1 MTNSR
6 KISIISLIVIVALA
20 FALIFTMA
28 VTTVA
33 QAEGPESFA
42 VTLSEQYIDAAPWD
56 SEPGTSEGLTFP
68 TDLTFTPAI
77 TYDVN
82 DTSNVCANFY
92 AFDDASR
99 LVIMVRKATTDDDLL
114 MALFDKGQDLA
125 VTFNGH
131 ELTYHEASQDFGSG
145 VGYYHQYV
153 SDYGSVLILLTD
165 YTDNTYEADAI
176 SIQINISNAAYA
188 ALQGNDPQTPQS
200 GNESAP
206 DVVELHA
213 SDIPERDGA
222 LVVGDIPDFQAVT
235 LEVAQAWD
243 GVPETGIA
251 MLLYDVT
258 GSDGFAGCFFQDGEY
273 KSSMTTI
280 LNCNA
285 IKDSIGNGYSLF
297 YTRGVVSAQ
306 DPEEQPVAHVHDD
319 ITFTAWESA
328 TSLPTEAG
336 SYYLTQDVTIS
347 SSWNVPTGATNLCL
361 NGHVISAAS
370 NVYIS
375 VVTIKSG
382 ATLNLYDCDTTT
394 HYYYIDATTYK
405 QNRAPKH
412 DKMYDIGEIATDGP
426 TNSAYVAAT
435 KKGTFEGGY
444 ITGGTGQSLTT
455 NSSNISG
462 GGFQIYGGGTLNMYG
477 GCVFGNYTSAT
488 SSQGNE
494 GGGVYVYQN
503 GVFNMN
509 GGYIIGNQGG
519 NVSGGVQ
526 NLGTFTMNDGYIA
539 HNTAGDGGWAN
550 GGGIGNSG
558 TMTMNGGV
566 IEGNEAGAHG
576 DLRGKCGGAI
586 ENNGSLT
593 INGGSI
599 INNFCD
605 NVGGGIYM
613 SSASASLTI
622 GAGAKITGNY
632 NDETQKADNV
642 YLGANKLITIGS
654 VLTEE
659 NSVGVT
665 LKNGTGVFTSGLDGN
680 LPSGKTVRDVFF
692 SDDEDYGVMLAGTEA
707 MIGNHTHD
715 YATEWSKDGAKHW
728 RACMGVGECDAPKM
742 DEAAHVYANTTDTT
756 DYYTCAIC
764 GYENATRKAVY
775 DQEVECTHRHDG
787 RGFTAWTSTTSL
799 PSAAGYYYL
808 TGDVTLGGTW
818 NKPSGD
824 VGICLNGYGIKTTS
838 GRVITMNGGTLS
850 LYDCGT
856 TTHYFDVD
864 SNGKAI
870 NVNDESGEKSFK
882 GGYITGGK
890 GGNGLSNTSLYWGEG
905 GGILVWSGTF
915 NMYGGT
921 ILGNAAGH
929 GGGVEVVNATMNFY
943 GGNIIYNQAAG
954 NLGFGNKNGE
964 GGAGINLRSQS
975 GNTVTLNMYGG
986 NVCYNKGTAIDQ
998 SYCYGNR
1005 QFNLYSGNISHNN
1018 GSGAWV
1024 SNLVID
1030 GDPVIEDNTGW
1041 AMPAVSL
1048 SIKGSPVIRNN
1059 GTGSSTVGNVRI
1071 NTGSTITIAGP
1082 LYLEEP
1088 IGVTMQNNGTGV
1100 FTSGASTLAGDPL
1113 SYFYSDNVNY
1123 RVVTEDDELKLIEG
1137 RTLYINNLQGTIK
1150 SIDVEKTDTIA
1161 SVKATAATLFGVNAA
1176 DYMLLYEGDDLNES
1190 DTVESA
1196 GIPGRSTLEFVPIAG
1211 GLKTLTLV
1219 PSVDVDAT
1227 EVAPGV
1233 YSAIREGDT
1242 ITITYASTQN
1252 SGFSEAI
1259 FTTAF
1264 DEEYLHLTAISVDET
1279 YYTILNDYGM
1289 AVGNDYVPM
1298 TLAEWIAAHNAALD
1312 AGEEPYS
1319 ARLTLSMAFKAD
1331 LFDEAGVLSDHFIT
1345 VTYSVVKDVPAGTTL
1360 NFGFDM
1366 ALDGMF
1372 TNAAYDDEILLN
1384 IIDAEGK
1391 TVDEKM
1397 VTLVVKNVTEVT
1409 IPEDQVLTFHRSG
1422 NNYIVVPADIE
1433 LTWNEPTFGAQEAN
1447 PYIADGGKVTYT
1459 FYVKNGDEYEPI
1471 VGVPTAVGDYFVK
1484 ATLTETDAYLGYETD
1499 YVAITVAKILVD
1511 VPDLKLYAGED
1522 SATPTYD
1529 DKVLGITKGGVV
1541 YGTTLT
1547 LKEIVDNAE
1556 VAYALP
1562 ATSGSVDDLTYSFKK
1577 ADGDNWTAVN
1587 NFFSS
1592 QPLAVGTYQL
1602 TITPKN
1608 GDYVAFDAD
1617 PEVDAITIEIT
1628 IVKAKVVAPT
1638 ETTSTYTYDGTEQ
1651 TYTFETVGSEGLYT
1665 VTNDKRTDAG
1675 EQTVTVAIKDKAN
1688 YEWEEGGVDDLPFTF
1703 VINKKKLTVKTYING
1718 EVELAL
1724 TYGDAAPNANAFTF
1738 VVEGIVAAEADDINA
1753 ALQPLLA
1760 ITAVT
1765 NDYEQYAGVGEYE
1778 YTTVAGDENFPSN
1791 YEIGTV
1797 ENAKIVVSPK
1807 ALTLS
1812 AAYLGGTVTLSYSG
1826 TVNDDEI
1833 TVTYSVKDVDLAQ
1846 NTYTAVAADVSASLV
1861 AKVTPSSANYAAAE
1875 LTLNA
1880 VYAVTFEVTEAFT
1893 GATGIP
1899 AAQYIFAGCLATEPD
1914 TEPAFDKYLFSYWD
1928 DQGAQYDFATPV
1940 EADITLVAVWVKDS
1954 YTYRFYAMR
1963 AGADYSFEGYRVLAW
1978 DDSNAR
1984 FVLGAESSVYEFE
1997 NGAAIPTVGTVGSFR
2012 IHHWVKAIKVEESYV
2027 YTTVSTFESE
2037 VSVELDE
2044 DAYYIAV
2051 MTLDIGKGDVDGDG
2065 TITAADVIKMKKYLV
2080 GVKFTVL
2087 SSEAA
2092 AWNKIGEAA
2101 PAGGYLYVFLWDANG
2116 DGYKDTRDIIVEREA
2131 LATGYGYD
2139 IRSDVTVNDVYYSK
2153 EIIVTAE
2160 DEVFLGNVAGDA
2172 NFVKVTGEEELLAA
2186 LAAGKK
2192 VGCIADIS
2200 ISDDPDYPN
2209 DYRSYDVEEG
2219 DIYIDLGGHV
2229 LTVHMFQLKAK
2240 HGSVTI
2246 KNGYLAFDEDYYSGV
2261 IFASETGYTLVAF
2274 KKASDGYV
2282 LDQQGEGSTT
2292 IVANFD

>member
-6 KISIISLIVIVALA
+6 KYTWITLLFIVTLA
-20 FALIFTMA
+20 FALML
-28 VTTVA
+28 TVA
-33 QAEGPESFA
+33 VAPVAKAEDHQVGDQWLNGDTFEHNDFVYIYTFASPDAPVDYASDNYTVTYVEADENFFYYTLGSAYSFAIERDGHSDLPLGIELTGGDGTDGNPYIFKGVFAPDTFA
-42 VTLSEQYIDAAPWD
+42 VTLSEDYINAAPWN
-56 SEPGTSEGLTFP
+56 SEPGASEGLTFP
-68 TDLTFTPAI
+68 DDLTFTPAI

-99 LVIMVRKATTDDDLL
+99 LVIMVRKATTDDALL

-131 ELTYHEASQDFGSG
+131 ELTYYDASQDFGSG

-165 YTDNTYEADAI
+165 YTDNTYQADAI

-188 ALQGNDPQTPQS
+188 ALQGNDPQDP
-200 GNESAP
+200 
-206 DVVELHA
+206 A
-213 SDIPERDGA
+213 S
-222 LVVGDIPDFQAVT
+222 T
-235 LEVAQAWD
+235 
-243 GVPETGIA
+243 
-251 MLLYDVT
+251 
-258 GSDGFAGCFFQDGEY
+258 
-273 KSSMTTI
+273 
-280 LNCNA
+280 
-285 IKDSIGNGYSLF
+285 
-297 YTRGVVSAQ
+297 
-306 DPEEQPVAHVHDD
+306 AHVHDD

-435 KKGTFEGGY
+435 KKGTFQGGY
-444 ITGGTGQSLTT
+444 ITGGTGQSLTS
-455 NSSNISG
+455 NSDNKSG

-503 GVFNMN
+503 GVFTMN

-519 NVSGGVQ
+519 NACGGVQ

-599 INNFCD
+599 INNFCY
-605 NVGGGIYM
+605 NAGGGIYM
-613 SSASASLTI
+613 SSGSASLTI

-632 NDETQKADNV
+632 NDETKKADNV

-654 VLTEE
+654 ALTVE

-665 LKNGTGVFTSGLDGN
+665 LASGTGVFTSGLDGN

-692 SDDEDYGVMLAGTEA
+692 SDDEDYGVMLVGTEA

-715 YATEWSKDGAKHW
+715 YATEWSMDGAKHW
-728 RACMGVGECDAPKM
+728 HACVGTGECDAPKM
-742 DEAAHVYANTTDTT
+742 DEATHVYANATDTT

-775 DQEVECTHRHDG
+775 DQEAECTHRHDG

-1113 SYFYSDNVNY
+1113 SYFYSDNGDY

-1150 SIDVEKTDTIA
+1150 SVDVEKTDTIA
-1161 SVKATAATLFGVNAA
+1161 SIKDTAATLFGVNAA

-1219 PSVDVDAT
+1219 PTLSIEGAT

-1289 AVGNDYVPM
+1289 EVGNDYVPM

-1319 ARLTLSMAFKAD
+1319 ARLTLSMAFKAA
-1331 LFDEAGVLSDHFIT
+1331 LFDEAGVLSNHFIT

-1372 TNAAYDDEILLN
+1372 TNASYDDDILLN

-1391 TVDEKM
+1391 TVDEEM

-1422 NNYIVVPADIE
+1422 NNYIVDPADIE

-1471 VGVPTAVGDYFVK
+1471 VGVPTAVGDYYVK

-1499 YVAITVAKILVD
+1499 YVAISVARLLVA
-1511 VPDLKLYAGED
+1511 VPDLKLYEGED
-1522 SATPTYD
+1522 SETPTYAEQKLTITAD
-1529 DKVLGITKGGVV
+1529 DVT
-1541 YGTTLT
+1541 YGATLT
-1547 LKEIVDNAE
+1547 LKETVETVESVYGFANQNLSYVFSKDNGE
-1556 VAYALP
+1556 
-1562 ATSGSVDDLTYSFKK
+1562 SW
-1577 ADGDNWTAVN
+1577 DNVS
-1587 NFFSS
+1587 NFFNS
-1592 QPLAVGTYQL
+1592 QPIPVGSYKL
-1602 TITPKN
+1602 TIAPK
-1608 GDYVAFDAD
+1608 DSAYVAFDAD
-1617 PEVDAITIEIT
+1617 PAVDEIVVEIT
-1628 IVKAKVVAPT
+1628 IVKAVVTAPT
-1638 ETTSTYTYDGTEQ
+1638 ETTETYTYNGTEQ
-1651 TYTFETVGSEGLYT
+1651 TYQFATPGDSALYNVAGDTMTNAGS
-1665 VTNDKRTDAG
+1665 
-1675 EQTVTVAIKDKAN
+1675 QTVTVTLKDAAN
-1688 YEWEEGGVDDLPFTF
+1688 YKWADDEDPTFTF
-1703 VINKKKLTVKTYING
+1703 TILKKALTIKTYING
-1718 EVELAL
+1718 QTEVAL
-1724 TYGDAAPNANAFTF
+1724 TYGDAAPNENAFTY

-1753 ALQPLLA
+1753 ALLPLLA

-1765 NDYEQYAGVGEYE
+1765 NDYVQYAGVGEYE

-1791 YEIGTV
+1791 YEIGAV
-1797 ENAKIVVSPK
+1797 ENAKIVVAAK

-1812 AAYLGGTVTLSYSG
+1812 AVYEGGTVTLSYSG
-1826 TVNDDEI
+1826 TVNEDEI

-1846 NTYTAVAADVSASLV
+1846 NIYTAVAADVSASLV
-1861 AKVTPSSANYAAAE
+1861 AKVTPSSANYAVAE
-1875 LTLNA
+1875 LTLKA
-1880 VYAVTFEVTEAFT
+1880 VHAVTFEVTEAFT
-1893 GATGIP
+1893 GAQGMP
-1899 AAQYIFAGCLATEPD
+1899 AAQYIFDGCSATEPV
-1914 TEPAFDKYLFSYWD
+1914 EPTYDKYLFLYWTLLS
-1928 DQGAQYDFATPV
+1928 AEYDFSSEVT
-1940 EADITLVAVWVKDS
+1940 ADIVLVAVWVKDS
-1954 YTYRFYAMR
+1954 YTYRFYAMY
-1963 AGADYSFEGYRVLAW
+1963 AGAEYAPESYRCLAW
-1978 DDSNAR
+1978 NAGDAK
-1984 FVLGAESSVYEFE
+1984 FELAQESAVYEFARGE
-1997 NGAAIPTVGTVGSFR
+1997 AIPMNATVGNFIVD
-2012 IHHWVKAIKVEESYV
+2012 HWVKAVKVEDEYV
-2027 YTTVSTFESE
+2027 YTTVETFESAVSTE
-2037 VSVELDE
+2037 VDE

-2051 MTLDIGKGDVDGDG
+2051 MTLNIGMGDINGDG
-2065 TITAADVIKMKKYLV
+2065 TVSADDVVMMKKFLV
-2080 GVKFTVL
+2080 GVKYTTLKSV
-2087 SSEAA
+2087 AA
-2092 AWNKIGEAA
+2092 VWAKIGDPTPAA
-2101 PAGGYLYVFLWDANG
+2101 GYLYVFLWDANG
-2116 DGYKDTRDIIVEREA
+2116 DGYKDTRDVIAARMA
-2131 LATGYGYD
+2131 LATGYEYE
-2139 IRSDVTVNDVYYSK
+2139 IRSDVTVNGTYYSN
-2153 EIIVTAE
+2153 EIVVTDE
-2160 DEVFLGNVAGDA
+2160 DSVFEGRGGVLVDD
-2172 NFVKVTGEEELLAA
+2172 EESLLAV
-2186 LAAGKK
+2186 LSAGKK
-2192 VGCIADIS
+2192 AFVTADIT
-2200 ISDDPDYPN
+2200 ITDEENPSDV
-2209 DYRSYDVEEG
+2209 RLYDVEEG
-2219 DIYIDLGGHV
+2219 DIYIDLGGHT
-2229 LTVHMFQLKAK
+2229 LTVGNFQLKAK
-2240 HGSVTI
+2240 HGSVTV
-2246 KNGYLAFDEDYYSGV
+2246 KNGYLGFKFPEGQI
-2261 IFASETGYTLVAF
+2261 IFASETGVIF
-2274 KKASDGYV
+2274 DGVRHAVTDY
-2282 LDQQGEGSTT
+2282 EFSTT
-2292 IVANFD
+2292 PEDTNVAIAAE